1 MDKWA
6 KKRKEEKNKLHH
18 RREVWSEHITV
29 ECFET
34 KSIGITTNHTSSKLK
49 LSKHPE
55 TSAND
60 QNCWILLIWI
70 FFLLLLTFIKSN
82 FVELKKYFKSPN
94 SVQWIKFIVKF
105 LLILCFWRSVGS
117 GFYKAG
123 NFVAAINAFTAAIVL
138 DDSIPS
144 YPLTEENKF
153 AIILFPCPKPSV
165 TFLSLAQ
172 FKRGAQKTLL
182 RILPRLIFDSN

>member
-6 KKRKEEKNKLHH
+6 EKRKEEKNKLHH

-29 ECFET
+29 ECFEN
-34 KSIGITTNHTSSKLK
+34 KSIGITTNHMSSKLK

-55 TSAND
+55 TSASD

-144 YPLTEENKF
+144 YPLTEEKQVCYHTLSLSQTVCYF
-153 AIILFPCPKPSV
+153 S
-165 TFLSLAQ
+165 FLSSVQ
-172 FKRGAQKTLL
+172 KRSSKNTSQNTSPSY
-182 RILPRLIFDSN
+182 IW

>member
-29 ECFET
+29 ECFEN
-34 KSIGITTNHTSSKLK
+34 KSIGITTNHMSSKLK

-70 FFLLLLTFIKSN
+70 FFLLLLIFIKSN
-82 FVELKKYFKSPN
+82 FIELKKYFKSTN

-144 YPLTEENKF
+144 YPLTEEN
-153 AIILFPCPKPSV
+153 
-165 TFLSLAQ
+165 
-172 FKRGAQKTLL
+172 
-182 RILPRLIFDSN
+182 

>member
-1 MDKWA
+1 MSKE
-6 KKRKEEKNKLHH
+6 KKERKEQTSSQEGSMIRAYHSGMFWN
-18 RREVWSEHITV
+18 
-29 ECFET
+29 
-34 KSIGITTNHTSSKLK
+34 KSIGITTTHMSSKLK
-49 LSKHPE
+49 LCKHPE

-70 FFLLLLTFIKSN
+70 FFLLLLIFIKSN
-82 FVELKKYFKSPN
+82 FIELKKYFKSTN

-144 YPLTEENKF
+144 YPLT
-153 AIILFPCPKPSV
+153 
-165 TFLSLAQ
+165 
-172 FKRGAQKTLL
+172 
-182 RILPRLIFDSN
+182 

>member
-1 MDKWA
+1 MSKE
-6 KKRKEEKNKLHH
+6 KKGRKEQTSSQEGGMIRAYHSRMFWNQIHRYHNKPHELK
-18 RREVWSEHITV
+18 V
-29 ECFET
+29 ET
-34 KSIGITTNHTSSKLK
+34 KQTPWNQCKWSKL
-49 LSKHPE
+49 LNI
-55 TSAND
+55 TYLN
-60 QNCWILLIWI
+60 

-144 YPLTEENKF
+144 YPLTEENRF